1 MAQDVTLAT
10 SNTAAA
16 ATFGMQPTSHMFMAE
31 YKNGSWHSGQL
42 QDFHKISLS
51 PFALCFHYG
60 QTIFEGMK
68 AFRMKDGKLNIFRPD
83 KHFERI
89 NASLSRMQMPELTH
103 DLFMNGITSVVQAD
117 KDWFEKDSEQALY
130 LRPLVIASEER
141 LGVKVSEEYLF
152 IMMASPAGKY
162 FVNPVK
168 AKVETIYTRAFEGG
182 PGYAKCGGNYGAA
195 FYPAHLA
202 RLQGFDQ
209 VIWTDGMEHEYIE
222 EAGAMNVMFFV
233 DGTLMTPELS
243 GTILDGVTRDSLLT
257 LAPKLGIKTEERKVS
272 ITDLEKWFKAG
283 KKVEVFGVGTAAVVA
298 PIKLIDIHGNKY
310 SPYMGDDATM
320 FTLKKE
326 LNDIKYGLRKDEWGW
341 NYIL

>member
-1 MAQDVTLAT
+1 MAQDTTLAT

-16 ATFGMQPTSHMFMAE
+16 ATFGMQHTGHMFLAE
-31 YKNGSWHSGQL
+31 YKNGSWNSGQL
-42 QDFHKISLS
+42 QEFGKISLS

-60 QTIFEGMK
+60 QTVFEGMK
-68 AFRMKDGKLNIFRPD
+68 AFQMKDGKLNIFRPA
-83 KHFERI
+83 KHLERI
-89 NASLSRMQMPELTH
+89 NASLLRMQMPELPH
-103 DLFMNGITSVVQAD
+103 ALFMNGISEVVKAD
-117 KDWFEKDSEQALY
+117 KDWFEKDSEKALY

-168 AKVETIYTRAFEGG
+168 AKVETTFTRAFEGG

-209 VIWTDGMEHEYIE
+209 VIWTDGTEHEYIE
-222 EAGAMNVMFFV
+222 EAGAMNLMFMV

-257 LAPKLGIKTEERKVS
+257 LATKMGIKKDVRRIS
-272 ITDLEKWFKAG
+272 ITELETWFKEG
-283 KKVEVFGVGTAAVVA
+283 IRVEAFGVGTAAVVA
-298 PIKLIDIHGNKY
+298 PIKMIDINGTKY

-320 FTLKKE
+320 FVLKKE
-326 LNDIKYGLRKDEWGW
+326 LNDIKYGLKKDEWGW